1 MVQAKELYSNEVSG
15 GNNKRDL
22 WYFKAAGDGAM
33 ADFNGDGR
41 TEIAAIYK
49 GYNEDKNSSSFINN
63 AVGSVH
69 VKLFQWNSSKPGND
83 KLVENKTEA
92 KKNFTESRV
101 L

>member
-1 MVQAKELYSNEVSG
+1 
-15 GNNKRDL
+15 
-22 WYFKAAGDGAM
+22 M

-49 GYNEDKNSSSFINN
+49 GYLEDVPNGYYILAN